1 MKSYLKYL
9 IKKRFPV
16 YLSAFVI
23 FMILFFSINNVA
35 NVLNE
40 VKIDGG
46 KTYIVSR
53 WIFLVYII
61 SFAIALGV
69 IVPFEFAFKM
79 KNITANQAYSLP
91 IKREKLYLTKFIFGF
106 LEIVVP
112 FTLAYGISVVSLL
125 PIHPYVNMLG
135 FLVFYGLLIVIGVLF
150 YSFEVFV
157 YCQANNVVDGII
169 FIALASI
176 LPFAVAFVVLFDIT
190 GTSSAT
196 YPFNPSYFCP
206 EYSFSIADDIAK
218 CVLYHNHVYGVTTRW
233 DGTTLVYMSV
243 SYEFKITVQYIVII
257 CFFVALGIASFIGQF
272 FASKN
277 FKSEDAGQRSES
289 WFGYKLYIP
298 IVIISFSHIIGNAS
312 VVFYFICLIS
322 AYLLYVLYKRSF
334 KLNKKT
340 WIILACVLTG
350 ATVAY
355 VVGFTSS
362 DIIRQNYYNKRYGNY
377 YTKVLFNSISNRMLA

>member
-23 FMILFFSINNVA
+23 FLILFFSINNVA
-35 NVLNE
+35 NMLRETNSE
-40 VKIDGG
+40 NGKI
-46 KTYIVSR
+46 YIVSSA
-53 WIFLVYII
+53 IFLVYII

-106 LEIVVP
+106 LEMVVP

-135 FLVFYGLLIVIGVLF
+135 FLVFYGLLIVIGFLF

-190 GTSSAT
+190 GTSTTT
-196 YPFNPSYFCP
+196 YPFNPSLFCP
-206 EYSFSIADDIAK
+206 EYSFSIADNIAK
-218 CVLYHNHVYGVTTRW
+218 CVLYHNHVYEVTTRW
-233 DGTTLVYMSV
+233 DGMTIVYMSV
-243 SYEFKITVQYIVII
+243 SYEFKITAQYIVGI
-257 CFFVALGIASFIGQF
+257 CFFVTLGIASFIGQF

-340 WIILACVLTG
+340 WIILACVLIG

-362 DIIRQNYYNKRYGNY
+362 DVIRQNYYNKRYGY
-377 YTKVLFNSISNRMLA
+377 YTEVLFNSISNRMLA

>member
-1 MKSYLKYL
+1 MKSFLKYL

-23 FMILFFSINNVA
+23 FLILFFSINNVP
-35 NVLNE
+35 NMLRETNSE
-40 VKIDGG
+40 NGKI
-46 KTYIVSR
+46 YIVSSA
-53 WIFLVYII
+53 IFLVYII

-91 IKREKLYLTKFIFGF
+91 IKRERLYLTKFIFGF

-135 FLVFYGLLIVIGVLF
+135 FLVFYGLLIVIGLLF

-190 GTSSAT
+190 GTSTVA
-196 YPFNPSYFCP
+196 YPFNPSHFCP

-218 CVLYHNHVYGVTTRW
+218 CVLYHNHVFAVTFTYGYGYH
-233 DGTTLVYMSV
+233 DIIYKSV
-243 SYEFKITVQYIVII
+243 SYKFTMDAQYIVGI

-277 FKSEDAGQRSES
+277 YKSEDAGQRSES

-340 WIILACVLTG
+340 WIILACVLIG

-355 VVGFTSS
+355 VVGFTSQ
-362 DIIRQNYYNKRYGNY
+362 DIIRHNYYNKRYGNY
-377 YTKVLFNSISNRMLA
+377 YTEVLFNSISLA